1 VRTCRIGIV
10 AGIYPGVWAL
20 TQIWTGHLS
29 DRLGRKP
36 LIIAGMLLQAAGL
49 GLLAVSSGACR
60 RATVV
65 GVYRFWRDMG
75 YVVGG
80 LVAGLAADAI
90 DYGGAIAVVAGLT
103 AASGLWVA
111 LDLPAHPPARTN
123 QRGASPQALT
133 GNVAVDG

>member
-1 VRTCRIGIV
+1 
-10 AGIYPGVWAL
+10 
-20 TQIWTGHLS
+20 
-29 DRLGRKP
+29 
-36 LIIAGMLLQAAGL
+36 MLLQAAGL
-49 GLLAVSSGACR
+49 GLLAVSSGAFGVAVAAAVAVGFGTALVYPTLIAAVSDVVEPVE